1 MTEELTPVKP
11 FHLLS
16 PKEKT
21 ALRIA
26 QNRAINERIAVSG
39 AGTTSGRAK
48 TRATVSKSSNTD
60 FIRATPEERAEL
72 KVGSVIRK
80 VQS

>member
-1 MTEELTPVKP
+1 MTEETSPNKP

-26 QNRAINERIAVSG
+26 QNRAINERVALSG
-39 AGTTSGRAK
+39 ALTSAARTKAQK
-48 TRATVSKSSNTD
+48 PPTKSSSD
-60 FIRATPEERAEL
+60 YIRATPEERAAS
-72 KVGSVIRK
+72 KVGGVIRK
-80 VQS
+80 VHS